1 MTDTTLYAGLV
12 GQKLHGT
19 IRTNG
24 LAYGG
29 AMKSSKK
36 IVVLGRIAFF
46 VALLIA
52 FFCFAAEAF
61 VAGGVVIAATIVAL
75 TVLARV
81 FGLSDRTED
90 AAGSNVPPR
99 LESDRIWQDYY
110 NSASPLYICRDK

>member
-75 TVLARV
+75 MVIAKILGASTDTTEFRRDSLDQEFSRSM
-81 FGLSDRTED
+81 FSLSLMNPWNHHR
-90 AAGSNVPPR
+90 R
-99 LESDRIWQDYY
+99 Y
-110 NSASPLYICRDK
+110 